1 MFRVLL
7 AHPQEVLYKQ
17 HLIYC
22 VRVMSV
28 GCTTIGV
35 PEYKILQV
43 YYYVGHCRAPNL
55 SAWKQ
60 IYTMAT
66 LKQPDILSG
75 LRKNSKS

>member
-1 MFRVLL
+1 MLRVLL
-7 AHPQEVLYKQ
+7 AHPQEVLYKRN
-17 HLIYC
+17 LMYC

-43 YYYVGHCRAPNL
+43 YYHVGHCRTPNR

-66 LKQPDILSG
+66 IKQPDILTG
-75 LRKNSKS
+75 RRQNSKS